1 MERESSNGQ
10 MEEAIEVIG
19 LMIKYTGSISV
30 KMNIEVHFSNILL
43 LFQFIKNYLIK
54 KLLCLL
60 KDYNIS

>member
-19 LMIKYTGSISV
+19 LMIKVTGSISV

-43 LFQFIKNYLIK
+43 LFQYF
-54 KLLCLL
+54 
-60 KDYNIS
+60 